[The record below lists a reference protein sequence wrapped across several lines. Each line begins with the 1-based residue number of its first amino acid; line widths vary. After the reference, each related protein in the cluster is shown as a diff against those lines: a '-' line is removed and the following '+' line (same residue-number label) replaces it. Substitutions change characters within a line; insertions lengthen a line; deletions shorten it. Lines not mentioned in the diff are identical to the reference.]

1 MFQLYEDGLNSEN
14 QTITNG
20 LFQKNIHTPLTDG
33 VLEILMGHGVK
44 DSGNTGR
51 RGGGV
56 NMKKSSGVV
65 ISTDNSRDLN
75 IYFGGHLLDGLCGFS
90 I

>member
-1 MFQLYEDGLNSEN
+1 MLQLYADGLNREN

-33 VLEILMGHGVK
+33 VLEILMGLGVK

-51 RGGGV
+51 RGWGWRL
-56 NMKKSSGVV
+56 NMTNSSGVV

-75 IYFGGHLLDGLCGFS
+75 IYYGGHLLDGL
-90 I
+90 